1 MECLEPYRSAIHFQ
15 CIYSVSYTHLDVYKR
30 QDVSK
35 MTTITVEALVR
46 SDDWVAKRDN
56 ALSSVFGIEGNF
68 LIRIGDVYKRQV
80 QL

>member
-1 MECLEPYRSAIHFQ
+1 
-15 CIYSVSYTHLDVYKR
+15 
-30 QDVSK
+30 

-68 LIRIGDVYKRQV
+68 LIRIGDGDRPRD
-80 QL
+80 QLQAFGARRKFSTGKSRTGYWTSGK